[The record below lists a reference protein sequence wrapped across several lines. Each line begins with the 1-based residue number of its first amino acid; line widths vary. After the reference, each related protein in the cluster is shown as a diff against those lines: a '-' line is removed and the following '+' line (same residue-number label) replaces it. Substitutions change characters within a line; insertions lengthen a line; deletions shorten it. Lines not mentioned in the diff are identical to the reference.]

1 MEEINENSCDLILTQ
16 NDEYEAL
23 LGLEKAKA
31 EQQEALKVFVL
42 LLKLNILIRWLI
54 RLPRAGSQLRAENAH
69 KIFVFGAKM
78 WNFCRDE

>member
-42 LLKLNILIRWLI
+42 VLKLNILIRWLSADSA
-54 RLPRAGSQLRAENAH
+54 PSG
-69 KIFVFGAKM
+69 
-78 WNFCRDE
+78 W